1 MATRRIGVIGSGE
14 VGETLANGFLKH
26 GYEVLRASRDPKKL
40 AGWKQ
45 KAGARASTGTNAE
58 AARFGDVIVL
68 AVKGDAA
75 RERGQD
81 LRRRRA
87 RRQGRDRRVQ
97 SDRRGA
103 ARAGCAEVL
112 HGAER
117 VADGAAA
124 EARAARAL
132 REGVLLGRR
141 AAHGEPDF
149 GGTKPTMFL
158 CGNDAKA
165 RTTVREI
172 LDQFGWETED
182 LGGAIAA
189 RAIEPLAVLWCIPAS
204 CTTAGNHAFKL
215 LRK

>member
-1 MATRRIGVIGSGE
+1 MVTRRIGVIGSGE

-75 RERGQD
+75 ESAVKTCGADALGDKVVIDACNPIAEAPPEQGVLTFFTGPNESLMERLQK
-81 LRRRRA
+81 LAPRA
-87 RRQGRDRRVQ
+87 RFVKAF
-97 SDRRGA
+97 SSVGA
-103 ARAGCAEVL
+103 PHMVN
-112 HGAER
+112 
-117 VADGAAA
+117 
-124 EARAARAL
+124 
-132 REGVLLGRR
+132 
-141 AAHGEPDF
+141 PDF
-149 GGTKPTMFL
+149 GGTRPTMFL

-189 RAIEPLAVLWCIPAS
+189 RAIEPLAVLWCIP
-204 CTTAGNHAFKL
+204 GFLHDRWNHAFKL